1 MKRRDFIEKTAAS
14 SAFVGLGLSLSSFKS
29 DVIKKITILHK
40 LDAALYLNDSNIE
53 EIDASSM
60 YKKHS
65 IRKIV
70 LDKNFKLKKINPKIN
85 CQFLHL
91 EGTEK
96 DYTVA
101 QMKRLKK
108 MFPKSKILID

>member
-1 MKRRDFIEKTAAS
+1 MNFLFLKYS
-14 SAFVGLGLSLSSFKS
+14 VYP
-29 DVIKKITILHK
+29 
-40 LDAALYLNDSNIE
+40 LD
-53 EIDASSM
+53 
-60 YKKHS
+60 
-65 IRKIV
+65 
-70 LDKNFKLKKINPKIN
+70 KLKKINPKIN